1 MTIAYQ
7 GGNLSLDVNL
17 KLPAFF
23 TTSLV
28 YEAFGGSMG
37 ERAVLRTLKS
47 IGAVEMNSKPMRV
60 DPQILRDELPTI
72 YHRCVEIILERR
84 MRGEKPMRR
93 RG

>member
-1 MTIAYQ
+1 M
-7 GGNLSLDVNL
+7 SLDVNL

-28 YEAFGGSMG
+28 YEAFDGSLG
-37 ERAVLRTLKS
+37 ERAVLRALKK
-47 IGAVEMNSKPMRV
+47 IGALEMNSKPMRV

-84 MRGEKPMRR
+84 MRGEKPKWR